1 MYLSQAEDLPKDP
14 VMLLSIVNMK
24 LRHALKT
31 AGADGDLLE
40 FGAFAEIEEAG
51 GFVAR
56 TGRNVDGGYAGV

>member
-1 MYLSQAEDLPKDP
+1 
-14 VMLLSIVNMK
+14 MK